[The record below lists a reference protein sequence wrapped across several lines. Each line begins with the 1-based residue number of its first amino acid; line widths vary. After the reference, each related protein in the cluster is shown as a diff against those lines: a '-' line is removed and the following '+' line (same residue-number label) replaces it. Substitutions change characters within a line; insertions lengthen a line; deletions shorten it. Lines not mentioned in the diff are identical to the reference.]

1 MKKLANTND
10 LIRPVKIA
18 SDHASNMLIIRN
30 SFGLSLQDV
39 QDVIGIPKQTLSN
52 YERKTREPNI
62 HTLKLLADFYNVSVD
77 VLIGHEPTVNSEQLS
92 LERISMIAKRSARK
106 SALTNLNKNLQR
118 TINCLEREIKLNLIE
133 IDSIVI
139 P

>member
-10 LIRPVKIA
+10 LARHEKIA

-39 QDVIGIPKQTLSN
+39 QDLIGIPKQTLSN

-92 LERISMIAKRSARK
+92 LERISMIANRSAKK
-106 SALTNLNKNLQR
+106 SALIKLNRNLQR

-133 IDSIVI
+133 IDDIVE
-139 P
+139 